1 MKEITDFKNFLFL
14 EWKFLRLPNPTPN
27 QYDIADYLQFGPKR
41 KVIEGFRGVG
51 KSWVTSSYVLWRLH
65 LDPQLKFEVVS
76 GTGQLAVDF
85 TTFTLSVIRDW
96 DRVKFLYPR
105 DTQRQSVKGFDVR
118 PAHNSQDPSV
128 KSVGINGAI
137 TGTRADEIIAD
148 DIETP
153 QNTLTPMAR
162 ERLKESVKEF
172 DSILKPLDGSRIT
185 YLGTPHTEES
195 LYSELQN
202 RGYQCRVWPARYPS
216 SDLRTSYG
224 DTLSPLIGNVSD
236 REGETTEPTRF
247 SNDDLMERELSYGR
261 SGFAMQFMLD
271 PTPADRHRH
280 PLQLNDLIVSN
291 VDPEVAPE
299 KVVYSNDKRYT
310 IDLPAVGFKGDGYHR
325 PMELVGQHIPYQSA
339 VLALD
344 PSGRGSDETGFAVG
358 LLLNGYI
365 HIPEF
370 GGFVGGYGEET
381 LLKIAEIAKK
391 YKVNRI
397 VSEANFGDGM
407 FDQLLRPIL
416 KKVYPCTIEEVRHHT
431 QKEQRIIQ
439 TLEPLLNR
447 HRLIIDPEA
456 IKRDYESA
464 MKHPPEKRR
473 LYMGMYQLTHITTD
487 RGSLTHDD
495 RLEAIAMVAS
505 YFLDRMSVNEDD
517 AMKAQANRDLDEE
530 LKGFLTAANSR
541 YVVGEPLKVPN
552 WLD

>member
-1 MKEITDFKNFLFL
+1 MKEISDFKNFLFL
-14 EWKFLRLPNPTPN
+14 EWQFLRLPKPTPN

-51 KSWVTSSYVLWRLH
+51 KSWVTSSYVKWRLH
-65 LDPQLKFEVVS
+65 LDPALNFEVVS

-85 TTFTLSVIRDW
+85 TTFTLGVIRDW
-96 DRVKFLYPR
+96 DRLKFLYPR

-153 QNTLTPMAR
+153 QNTLTPQAR

-172 DSILKPLDGSRIT
+172 DSILKPLEGSKIT

-195 LYSELQN
+195 LYAELQN
-202 RGYQCRVWPARYPS
+202 RGYSCRVWPARYPS
-216 SDLRTSYG
+216 EELRKSYG
-224 DTLSPLIGNVSD
+224 ETLSPLIGEVTD
-236 REGETTEPTRF
+236 REGDTTEPLRF

-291 VDPEVAPE
+291 VDAEVAPE
-299 KVVYSNDKRYT
+299 KVVYSNDKRYI

-325 PMELVGQHIPYQSA
+325 PMDVVGQHIPYQSA

-344 PSGRGSDETGFAVG
+344 PSGRGSDETGFCVG

-381 LLKIAEIAKK
+381 LIKIAEVAKK

-416 KKVYPCTIEEVRHHT
+416 KKHYPVTIEEVRHHT

-447 HRLIIDPEA
+447 HRLIVDPEA

-464 MKHPPEKRR
+464 LKHPPEKRR
-473 LYMGMYQLTHITTD
+473 LYMGMYQLTHITID

-505 YFLDRMSVNEDD
+505 YFMDRMSIDEDD
-517 AMKAQANRDLDEE
+517 AMKAQEARELDKELRD
-530 LKGFLTAANSR
+530 FTTAAKGR
-541 YVVGEPLKVPN
+541 YVVGEAAKVPN